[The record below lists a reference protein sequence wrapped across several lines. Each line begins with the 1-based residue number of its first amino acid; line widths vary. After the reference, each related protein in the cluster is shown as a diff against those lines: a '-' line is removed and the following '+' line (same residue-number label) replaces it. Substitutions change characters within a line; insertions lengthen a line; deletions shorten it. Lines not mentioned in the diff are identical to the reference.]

1 MFKVSRY
8 LRILRPGSSSG
19 RGGEKSER
27 GDETKTLFAKSNG

>member
-8 LRILRPGSSSG
+8 LILRPGFSSG